1 MSTILTA
8 ARALTSQG
16 IVENPILTLEDGRIA
31 HISTRESRE
40 TPAGAKHFP
49 NATITPTLF
58 DVHLHGAANHD
69 VMEANPTAL
78 SAVASFLA
86 TRGVGQFLPT
96 TVTAPIDATL
106 QALSGLA
113 DIIERPAQPGQARPV
128 GIHLEG
134 PFVSHSKR
142 GVHAAALIQPPSV
155 DLFDRFY
162 EASRGHIRLLT
173 IAPEE
178 PGALDVIRCA
188 AEKDVRVSVGHSNAT
203 LAETDAAIALGAV
216 SATHTFNAMRALDH
230 REPGVLGAVLD
241 RDALFAELICDG
253 VHVAPELVRL
263 WLKAKGPHRGIL
275 VTDGISATGMP
286 EGTYVLGDFEVTVA
300 NGRATARGV
309 LAGSVL
315 TLDKAIENVR
325 AFTGTSLATAV
336 GLASTNPATM
346 LGLEA
351 PAIAEGQPA
360 NLNLFTEDGK
370 LLATCLGGTFLA

>member
-31 HISTRESRE
+31 HISTRESSE
-40 TPAGAKHFP
+40 TRAGAKHFP
-49 NATITPTLF
+49 NATITPALF

-69 VMEANPTAL
+69 VMEGNPTAL

-106 QALSGLA
+106 QALDGLA
-113 DIIERPAQPGQARPV
+113 DIIEAPAQPGQARPV

-142 GVHAAALIQPPSV
+142 GVHAANLIQAPSV
-155 DLFDRFY
+155 NLFDRFY

-178 PGALDVIRCA
+178 PGAMDVIRRA
-188 AEKDVRVSVGHSNAT
+188 VEKGVRVSIGHSNAT
-203 LAETDAAIALGAV
+203 LAETDAAIAAGAV

-241 RDALFAELICDG
+241 RDVLFAELICDG

-346 LGLEA
+346 LGLDA
-351 PAIAEGQPA
+351 PVIAEGQPA
-360 NLNLFTEDGK
+360 NLNLFTEEGK
-370 LLATCLGGTFLA
+370 LLATCLAGTFLA